1 MNYGGLIIAA
11 AGVFTLACAAMN
23 FNWFMEH
30 RKARFFVK
38 VMGRDGASIF
48 YAVLGLGLAVLG
60 ALLFA
65 GVIN

>member
-11 AGVFTLACAAMN
+11 AGVFTLVCAAMN
-23 FNWFMEH
+23 FDWFMEH

-38 VMGRDGASIF
+38 IMGRNGARIL
-48 YAVLGLGLAVLG
+48 YGALGLGLVALG

-65 GVIN
+65 GAIE